1 MLRTLT
7 TAVLGATAMTVTTI
21 LPAQA
26 AEEYR
31 GHWALDDPSAST
43 ASDSSGFGNTGL
55 GIGTTPAPTGG
66 GFTFDGISARV
77 IVADSPTLDPGAEDT
92 SWGVT
97 LEMTRPPAADETYDV
112 LRKGL
117 ATTKGGDYKLE
128 VKNVKGKA
136 IARCTARVFR
146 AGAKP
151 LNGAI
156 QSQASAAANL
166 ATGGRHTVTC
176 TKTPNGLTI
185 KVDELAT
192 RAKAITYGVGTIS
205 NANDLA
211 LGAKAEGTAPTGF
224 DWFEGSIYDAWV
236 RVGQAESQP

>member
-97 LEMTRPPAADETYDV
+97 LEMARPPAADETYDV

-128 VKNVKGKA
+128 VKNVR
-136 IARCTARVFR
+136 ARRSHAAPRESSEPAPSRSTERSSRRRARR
-146 AGAKP
+146 RTWPPAAG
-151 LNGAI
+151 
-156 QSQASAAANL
+156 
-166 ATGGRHTVTC
+166 
-176 TKTPNGLTI
+176 
-185 KVDELAT
+185 T
-192 RAKAITYGVGTIS
+192 R
-205 NANDLA
+205 
-211 LGAKAEGTAPTGF
+211 
-224 DWFEGSIYDAWV
+224 
-236 RVGQAESQP
+236 